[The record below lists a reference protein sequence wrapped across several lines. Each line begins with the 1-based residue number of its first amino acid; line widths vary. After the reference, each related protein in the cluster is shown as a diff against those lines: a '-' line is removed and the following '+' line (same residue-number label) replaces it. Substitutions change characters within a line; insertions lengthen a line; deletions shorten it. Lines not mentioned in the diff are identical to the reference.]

1 MTTRTAIPA
10 LTISQTERPGVSF
23 TAAVVK
29 LTRELLVLQHPKFPG
44 GTIEWARA
52 RGVCSGLVEISAD
65 EGYLG
70 EWRATPAS
78 WAATSAAA
86 DAKLAPQA
94 FCASRCGTRVKAH
107 GARCAACARAYGASL

>member
-10 LTISQTERPGVSF
+10 LTIFQTERPGALHTV
-23 TAAVVK
+23 AVLKV
-29 LTRELLVLQHPKFPG
+29 TRTHLVLQHPRFANGKL
-44 GTIEWARA
+44 EWRRA
-52 RGVCSGLVEISAD
+52 AGVCSGMSEVGGD

-70 EWRATPAS
+70 EWRAEPAS

-94 FCASRCGTRVKAH
+94 FCAARCGTRVKAR
-107 GARCAACARAYGASL
+107 GARCAACARAYGVSL